1 MPVLPLIDLL
11 ILLGWTSLAAGALLK
26 AVAISTV
33 YRPTILTLSSMDFVV
48 IAAVCFGFA
57 LTLAARTWVK
67 LNEPRLLQMQRQTM
81 RERAQLLARERALEA
96 AADEGD
102 EAEVPRLRPEHAS
115 AGHR

>member
-1 MPVLPLIDLL
+1 LIDLL

-33 YRPTILTLSSMDFVV
+33 YRPTILTFSSMDFLI
-48 IAAVCFGFA
+48 IAAICFGFA

-67 LNEPRLLQMQRQTM
+67 LNEPRLLQMQRSA
-81 RERAQLLARERALEA
+81 AQAKARRLAEETDYEA
-96 AADEGD
+96 EEAP
-102 EAEVPRLRPEHAS
+102 AEVPKLRPEQAS

>member
-1 MPVLPLIDLL
+1 VPVLPLIDLL

-33 YRPTILTLSSMDFVV
+33 YRPTILTFSSMDFVI
-48 IAAVCFGFA
+48 IAAICFGFA

-67 LNEPRLLQMQRQTM
+67 INEPKLLQMQRRAAHAKAQRLAEQ
-81 RERAQLLARERALEA
+81 RELEA
-96 AADEGD
+96 ASGDE
-102 EAEVPRLRPEHAS
+102 EAEVSSLQPEQAS

>member
-1 MPVLPLIDLL
+1 LPLIDLL

-33 YRPTILTLSSMDFVV
+33 YRPTILTFSSMDFVV
-48 IAAVCFGFA
+48 IAAICFGFA

-67 LNEPRLLQMQRQTM
+67 LNEPRLLQVQRQVA
-81 RERAQLLARERALEA
+81 REKAQRLARERAFEA
-96 AADEGD
+96 EEDAGE

>member
-1 MPVLPLIDLL
+1 LPLIDLL

-26 AVAISTV
+26 AVTISTV
-33 YRPTILTLSSMDFVV
+33 YRPTILTFSSMDFVV
-48 IAAVCFGFA
+48 IAAICFGFA

-67 LNEPRLLQMQRQTM
+67 LNEPRLLQMQRQTA
-81 RERAQLLARERALEA
+81 RERAQRLAVERALEA
-96 AADEGD
+96 EDQAG